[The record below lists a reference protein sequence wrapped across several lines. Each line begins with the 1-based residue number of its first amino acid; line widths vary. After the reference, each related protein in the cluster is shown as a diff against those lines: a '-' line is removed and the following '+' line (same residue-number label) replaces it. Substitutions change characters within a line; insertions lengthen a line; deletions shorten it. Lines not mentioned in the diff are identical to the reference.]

1 MNIGIILFLTTS
13 QHNDYSWAMDSLKKW
28 YGDHGVVGRR
38 VLYGAIKDR
47 FPGFTQTAL
56 SNYFN
61 GKRVPDL
68 EVATIISETTGIPLY
83 KLSFR
88 YTHKPGNG
96 QRFPLP
102 VIPDPPAHPHPE
114 LAPETSP

>member
-1 MNIGIILFLTTS
+1 
-13 QHNDYSWAMDSLKKW
+13 MDSLKKW

-38 VLYGAIKDR
+38 ILYGAIKGR

-61 GKRVPDL
+61 GKRIPDL
-68 EVATIISETTGIPLY
+68 KVATIISETTGIPLH

-102 VIPDPPAHPHPE
+102 VIPAPPAPPHPE
-114 LAPETSP
+114 PAPETSP